1 MEKLPAM
8 KETQRVE
15 WKESWRDESLKAI
28 CGFANAEGGVL
39 VIGRN
44 DKGVAVGV
52 RDARKLLQDIPNK
65 VRDILGIIVDVDL
78 REIDRKDTVEV
89 TVAPYDNPINYKGE
103 YYYRSGS
110 TNQALKGAALDR
122 FLMRKVGRHWD
133 GVPVPH
139 VAIKDLSR
147 AAIGTFRK
155 QARESRRLD
164 AAILRESTPGLLDK
178 LGATGRSPLRNPGE
192 LPHNW
197 TLAKL
202 KGKHPSEPF
211 NPDIANA
218 FFRAGEIEAWGRGIE
233 RVFDACRGAGTPAPE
248 LRHEH
253 GGLWVEFRFPQGAG
267 GGTTQETTQ
276 EKILVML
283 KTNPAMTRRQLVEKL
298 SISDSGIKYHLSKLK
313 SSGVLRHVGPTK
325 AGRWE
330 VLK

>member
-1 MEKLPAM
+1 M
-8 KETQRVE
+8 KESQRIE

-28 CGFANAEGGVL
+28 CAFANAEGGVL
-39 VIGRN
+39 AIGRN

-78 REIDRKDTVEV
+78 RVDAGKDIVEIA
-89 TVAPYDNPINYKGE
+89 VAAYDNPINYKGE

-133 GVPVPH
+133 GGPVPH
-139 VAIKDLSR
+139 VAIKDLSKV
-147 AAIGTFRK
+147 AIGTFRK
-155 QARESRRLD
+155 QARESRRMD

-178 LGATGRSPLRNPGE
+178 VGATGRSPLRIPGE

-202 KGKHPSEPF
+202 KGKHPSE
-211 NPDIANA
+211 
-218 FFRAGEIEAWGRGIE
+218 
-233 RVFDACRGAGTPAPE
+233 
-248 LRHEH
+248 RHEH
-253 GGLWVEFRFPQGAG
+253 GGLWVEFRFPEGAA
-267 GGTTQETTQ
+267 GGTTQETLVKTPV
-276 EKILVML
+276 EMSAETPVEMSVIALAKTPARILEFLRVNPQASL
-283 KTNPAMTRRQLVEKL
+283 ADVASAIGKTLRTAERA
-298 SISDSGIKYHLSKLK
+298 SSKLVK
-313 SSGVLRHVGPTK
+313 DGKLRFVGPRK